1 MVMHATGHSRTAEF
15 MALFRALE
23 SASAPRQRLFN
34 DPWASR
40 FLRPRLRAVVA
51 LAHLPLARSLICRF
65 IDRRWPGARTS
76 GVARTRYIDETLCD
90 ALAGGI
96 TQVVLLG
103 AGFDSRAS
111 RLPQLAHTRVFE
123 VDHPNTSQVKQ
134 ARLEQLPAHVRYVA
148 IDFNRETLD
157 EVLSQAGLDRA
168 EPTLFL
174 WEGVTQ
180 YLAAHAVD
188 STFGFIARSAPGS
201 KVLFTY
207 VHTDALDSQ
216 HDGMT
221 ALHRTLRK
229 AAEPWTFGFDPRK
242 LPEYLVRRGLRLESD
257 LNATAYRQLY
267 AQANTNPDAI
277 SSNSTGYEFYRV
289 ALAAV
294 V

>member
-1 MVMHATGHSRTAEF
+1 MHATGHSRTAEF

-23 SASAPRQRLFN
+23 SASDPRKRLFN
-34 DPWASR
+34 DPWAIR
-40 FLRPRLRAVVA
+40 FLPPRLRAVAA

-76 GVARTRYIDETLCD
+76 GIARTRYIDETLCD
-90 ALAGGI
+90 ALSSGI

-103 AGFDSRAS
+103 AGFDSRAC
-111 RLPQLAHTRVFE
+111 RLPQLARMRVFE

-134 ARLEQLPAHVRYVA
+134 ARIKPFPAQVSYVA
-148 IDFNRETLD
+148 LDFNRHTLD
-157 EVLSQAGLDRA
+157 EALREAGLDRA

-180 YLAAHAVD
+180 YLTAVAVEA
-188 STFGFIARSAPGS
+188 TFKFIAGSAPGS

-207 VHTDALDSQ
+207 VHTDAIDSQ

-221 ALHRTLRK
+221 ALNRTLRRV
-229 AAEPWTFGFDPRK
+229 AEPWTFGLDPGE
-242 LPEYLVRRGLRLESD
+242 LPGYLARSGLRLISD
-257 LNATAYRQLY
+257 LNATAYRRLY
-267 AQANTNPDAI
+267 AKANADAVGA
-277 SSNSTGYEFYRV
+277 NNTGYEFYRV

-294 V
+294 L